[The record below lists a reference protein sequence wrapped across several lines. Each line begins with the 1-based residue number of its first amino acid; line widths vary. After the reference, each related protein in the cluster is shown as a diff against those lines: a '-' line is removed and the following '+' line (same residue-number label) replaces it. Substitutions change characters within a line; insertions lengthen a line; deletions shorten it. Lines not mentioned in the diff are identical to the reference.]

1 MMRERERGVVRVG
14 SEWRMRKRI
23 YKIEELAYGGMQRS
37 RAKPS
42 TVSHCSVTP
51 S

>member
-1 MMRERERGVVRVG
+1 VEVG
-14 SEWRMRKRI
+14 CEWGMRKRI